1 MKTIKRLIN
10 KCSVL
15 LSMLFC
21 AAIVFSSCGS
31 DDEDALGGVDP
42 DKNVADPVGT
52 ITLSMRDTKNGN
64 TYLDNI
70 QIENENFTG
79 RECYFASVGAV
90 KGLGNVA
97 NIPTTGWA
105 SQVAVIPGNGYV
117 AYNNSRFY
125 RLYVTDYITAT
136 SGGIIGADVKY
147 QKPFKGKDEAISLD
161 VETLTIPAEGGTQTL
176 VFKNQGLIVFD
187 VASKRFQVEKAST
200 NDFSFLADGI
210 AITAVPNYSASAIE
224 DSITLTTAYGKKTTL
239 KVTQAG
245 SKPFVNLWKKKLA
258 VTAAQ
263 QTQMVELS
271 SNIALSDLSANSSA
285 TWCKAELIDNSSYM
299 QTQSKKV
306 KFIGEQRVNA
316 SKASYNGSTS
326 YALQLTLEQNTSAN
340 VREAKIVVKPKTG
353 KSSDTLTVQQN
364 GISASFGKD
373 QVDFTAAAQNQ
384 SVYFRV
390 SGLDIEQLKLTS
402 SEDWCTADFE
412 SNQYIRVSCGN
423 NPSEET
429 REAKI
434 TLQSVN
440 GDSLAQLRV
449 VQQGV
454 TFEVEKATEM
464 FDRNANY
471 RTVTINTTAK
481 EWEAESSEEW
491 CTFSTNGNQLT
502 IRVTASTE
510 DRKAVISF
518 KGFKTTITVHQSKY
532 AVGDNYKE
540 DNIEGIVGYIGDKGR
555 YIYQI
560 LSTAYWSTENVA
572 TGATNVD
579 NGEYNMNI
587 IKKIPNWED
596 SYPAFKLCDDLNTEG
611 VSGWYL
617 PAINELLLI
626 TPKNNAWSS
635 TESSTESAYCY
646 NSYYYNK
653 KSTNLKQGKYYVYAV
668 HKF

>member
-1 MKTIKRLIN
+1 
-10 KCSVL
+10 
-15 LSMLFC
+15 MLFC

-52 ITLSMRDTKNGN
+52 ITLSMRDTKNGG

-79 RECYFASVGAV
+79 WNCYFASVGAV

-105 SQVAVIPGNGYV
+105 RNVAVIPGNGYV
-117 AYNNSRFY
+117 AYNGVNFY

-161 VETLTIPAEGGTQTL
+161 VETVTIPAEGGTQTL
-176 VFKNQGLIVFD
+176 VFKNQGLIEFD
-187 VASKRFQVEKAST
+187 VTSRRFQVEKAST

-210 AITAVPNYSASAIE
+210 AITALPNYAASAIE
-224 DSITLTTAYGKKTTL
+224 DSVTLTTAHGKKTTL

-245 SKPFVNLWKKKLA
+245 SQPFLNLGRKELP

-263 QTQMVELS
+263 QTQMVELF
-271 SNIALSDLSANSSA
+271 SNIALSNLSAKSSA

-306 KFIGEQRVNA
+306 KFIGEQRANA

-326 YALQLTLEQNTSAN
+326 YALQLTLEQNTSVN
-340 VREAKIVVKPKTG
+340 V
-353 KSSDTLTVQQN
+353 
-364 GISASFGKD
+364 
-373 QVDFTAAAQNQ
+373 
-384 SVYFRV
+384 
-390 SGLDIEQLKLTS
+390 
-402 SEDWCTADFE
+402 
-412 SNQYIRVSCGN
+412 
-423 NPSEET
+423 

-440 GDSLAQLRV
+440 GDSLAELRV

-454 TFEVEKATEM
+454 TFEVENATVV
-464 FDRNANY
+464 FDKKANY
-471 RTVTINTTAK
+471 RTITINTTAK

-510 DRKAVISF
+510 DRKAIISF
-518 KGFKTTITVHQSKY
+518 KGFNTTITVHQSKY
-532 AVGDNYKE
+532 AVGDYYKE
-540 DNIEGIVGYIGDKGR
+540 DNIEGTVGYIGDKGR
-555 YIYQI
+555 YIYQFFGR
-560 LSTAYWSTENVA
+560 TFWSTENVS
-572 TGATNVD
+572 TGAISRD

-596 SYPAFKLCDDLNTEG
+596 NYPAFKLCDDLNTEG

-626 TPKNNAWSS
+626 TPNDYTWSS
-635 TESSTESAYCY
+635 TEYNANSACY
-646 NSYYYNK
+646 YIEHSYEKWSHYG
-653 KSTNLKQGKYYVYAV
+653 KQDTQRCSVYAV